1 MGVESAAGSTDTQGV
16 IPPKQPS
23 ADHRGLRSTAIKELD
38 ARDILTRASGFMG
51 DYDYTL
57 NPYSGCSFGCTYC
70 YAAFFSRSAEQRD
83 GWGSWITVKRN
94 AVERLA
100 GQLRRKPTL
109 LDGKR
114 IYISSVTDPY
124 LPAEREYKLTRSILE
139 VMAHGPPAADVSVSA
154 QPTLFAEAVPEP
166 AAASPAQ
173 PRLVIQTRS
182 PDVVRDVDLFRDI
195 EANGGRVR
203 VNMTVTTDDEDVRR
217 AFEPSCPANARRLD
231 AIRAVHKAGV
241 EACVT
246 MTPLLLVRRAEA
258 FAQSLLETGVK
269 KFIVQPFHFARGKFV
284 AATRE
289 RAFALMEE
297 KLGCDAAS
305 FQRRYIE
312 SYEKAQSVLK
322 TRLESAGAEL
332 GEGKEGFAPPF

>member
-1 MGVESAAGSTDTQGV
+1 MKS
-16 IPPKQPS
+16 S
-23 ADHRGLRSTAIKELD
+23 ADQRGLRGAAIAESD

-70 YAAFFSRSAEQRD
+70 YAAFFSRSTEQRD
-83 GWGSWITVKRN
+83 GWGSWVIVKRN

-124 LPAEREYKLTRSILE
+124 QPAEREYRLTRRILE
-139 VMAHGPPAADVSVSA
+139 VMAYGPSAGNGSASA
-154 QPTLFAEAVPEP
+154 QPPLFAEVSEP
-166 AAASPAQ
+166 DASAPSR
-173 PRLVIQTRS
+173 PLLVVQTRS
-182 PDVVRDVDLFRDI
+182 PDVVRDCDIFRDI

-231 AIRAVHKAGV
+231 AIRTVREAGV

-246 MTPLLLVRRAEA
+246 MTPLLLVRRAET

-269 KFIVQPFHFARGKFV
+269 KFIVQPFHFTRGKFV

-289 RAFALMEE
+289 RAFALMME

-305 FQRRYIE
+305 FQSSYIA
-312 SYEKAQSVLK
+312 SYERTRSVLK
-322 TRLESAGAEL
+322 ARLEGVGAEV
-332 GEGKEGFAPPF
+332 GEGKKGFAPPF